1 MGHDGAAGVADC
13 LVEGCLE
20 VGQALLVREAEVGPA
35 EDAPDLCPEL
45 CLHPRPR
52 SDVDQGPDGKVGD
65 CAVTSEDVLDS
76 VEGMV
81 KAHLATGVL

>member
-35 EDAPDLCPEL
+35 EDAPDLGPEV

-52 SDVDQGPDGKVGD
+52 SDVD
-65 CAVTSEDVLDS
+65 
-76 VEGMV
+76 
-81 KAHLATGVL
+81 